1 MKSAKVRGGI
11 RKSRSQWDEA
21 WRRLKKNKFAMA
33 GLLVLILMILLSI
46 FAGLI
51 VDYEKDVILQNLGN
65 RLQQPSKE
73 HIFGTDS
80 FGRDI
85 FARVLYGS
93 RVSLFIGLFVTIASM
108 IIGSTFGAIAGYF
121 GGLADNLIM
130 RITDMFLAIPS
141 ILMAIAVVAAL
152 GPGLVNLIIAMTIS
166 FIPPY
171 ARLMRSLVL
180 SIKDNEYIEA
190 AKAIGARVDRILITH
205 ILPNVMGPLI
215 VQSTLTVGRIIII
228 AAGLSFLG
236 LGVMPPNPEWGA
248 MLSEGK
254 EYIRYSPYL
263 VLFPGLAIM
272 LVVLSLNLLGDGLN
286 DALDPRL
293 K

>member
-1 MKSAKVRGGI
+1 MKNVKVKGI
-11 RKSRSQWDEA
+11 RKSRSQWSEA

-33 GLLVLILMILLSI
+33 GLCVLILMILLSI

-51 VDYEKDVILQNLGN
+51 VDYEKDVIQQNLGN
-65 RLQQPSKE
+65 RLQKPSKE

-121 GGLADNLIM
+121 GGFVDNLIM
-130 RITDMFLAIPS
+130 RIADMFLAIPS

-152 GPGLVNLIIAMTIS
+152 GPGLINLIIAMTIS

-190 AKAIGARVDRILITH
+190 AKAIGARVDRILLVH
-205 ILPNVMGPLI
+205 ILPNVMGPLL

-293 K
+293 R

>member
-1 MKSAKVRGGI
+1 MKNAKVKDI
-11 RKSRSQWDEA
+11 RKSRSQWSEA
-21 WRRLKKNKFAMA
+21 WRRLKKNKFAMV
-33 GLLVLILMILLSI
+33 GLCVLILMILLSI

-51 VDYEKDVILQNLGN
+51 VDYEKDVIEQDLGN
-65 RLQQPSKE
+65 RLQKPSKE

-121 GGLADNLIM
+121 GGFVDNLIM

-152 GPGLVNLIIAMTIS
+152 GPGLINLIVAMTIS

-180 SIKDNEYIEA
+180 AIKDNEYIEA
-190 AKAIGARVDRILITH
+190 AKAIGARVDRILLVH
-205 ILPNVMGPLI
+205 ILPNVMGPLL

-293 K
+293 R